1 MTWSSQNRSQL
12 IRIPAANGKYS
23 RVELRS
29 PDPSCNPYLAFA
41 LLIYS
46 GLDGIRNNLKLEKP
60 ADYDLYKAPG
70 DLASKYKKLPATL
83 YEAIENT
90 EKGDFVR
97 NWLPAE
103 IVEKYIQI
111 KREQWNRYML
121 SEDKEDFEL
130 NSYFLYGLI
139 VTGGIMDNVLIV
151 SDSDKGI
158 ELLTRL
164 LKANGI
170 NKINS
175 VKSGAEARRMI
186 GEVESDL
193 IVIITP
199 LPDEFGESLAI
210 TATEI
215 STSGVILITR
225 SEIADEIEARVQDY
239 GILVVSNPISRQVFY
254 QAQKLALAT
263 RRRLSGLK
271 NENMRLQN
279 KIDEI
284 RLVTRAKCVLIEYL
298 NMTENQAHKYIEKQA
313 MDLRT
318 SRKEIAQSILKAY
331 ET

>member
-1 MTWSSQNRSQL
+1 
-12 IRIPAANGKYS
+12 
-23 RVELRS
+23 
-29 PDPSCNPYLAFA
+29 
-41 LLIYS
+41 
-46 GLDGIRNNLKLEKP
+46 
-60 ADYDLYKAPG
+60 
-70 DLASKYKKLPATL
+70 
-83 YEAIENT
+83 
-90 EKGDFVR
+90 
-97 NWLPAE
+97 
-103 IVEKYIQI
+103 
-111 KREQWNRYML
+111 
-121 SEDKEDFEL
+121 
-130 NSYFLYGLI
+130 
-139 VTGGIMDNVLIV
+139 MDNVLIV

-239 GILVVSNPISRQVFY
+239 GIMVVSNPISRQVFY